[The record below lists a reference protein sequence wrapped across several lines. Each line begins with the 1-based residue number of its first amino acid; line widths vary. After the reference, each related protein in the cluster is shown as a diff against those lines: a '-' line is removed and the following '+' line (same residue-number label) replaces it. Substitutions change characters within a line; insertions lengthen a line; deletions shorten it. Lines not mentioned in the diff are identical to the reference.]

1 MFKNFAL
8 IELEE
13 FQSVEAVATRI
24 VNKISKSMLIF
35 GNKPQILQIMFKR
48 FNGAAAIMIII
59 RENTTKF

>member
-1 MFKNFAL
+1 MFKKFAL
-8 IELEE
+8 IELEK

-24 VNKISKSMLIF
+24 VNKIPKSVLIF

-48 FNGAAAIMIII
+48 FNGVAAIMII